1 MTPKR
6 GERVA
11 PPPGPDEY
19 DLTFGTSE
27 AAKGWID
34 LCAQAPANALEM
46 WRTLRANPAPSP
58 PTSRHHQLKGSLSTG
73 AYRGA
78 VLPQWQYEVTAGGRV
93 WYLVDAAG
101 KKVYLM
107 YAGTRHPK
115 VTE

>member
-1 MTPKR
+1 M
-6 GERVA
+6 A
-11 PPPGPDEY
+11 
-19 DLTFGTSE
+19 
-27 AAKGWID
+27 
-34 LCAQAPANALEM
+34 
-46 WRTLRANPAPSP
+46 LRANPVPSP
-58 PTSRHHQLKGSLSTG
+58 PTSRHH
-73 AYRGA
+73 RGV